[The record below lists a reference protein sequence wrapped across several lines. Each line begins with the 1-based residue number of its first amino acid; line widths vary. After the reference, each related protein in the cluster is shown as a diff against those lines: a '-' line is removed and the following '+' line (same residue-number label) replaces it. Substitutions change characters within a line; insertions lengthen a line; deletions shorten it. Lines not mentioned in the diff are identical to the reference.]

1 MSPVQ
6 RASTAGRAYLDLQ
19 QMARLRGRPTQELLL
34 TYVLERFLFRVS
46 RSVYRDRLVL
56 KGGMLLAVLG
66 SRRPT
71 GDVDLL
77 ARAIDNDVAAI
88 ADVVRTVLSVAVDD
102 GVTYQL
108 DEMTTQVIRDAA
120 LYSGVR
126 LSVPS
131 RIERAKVV
139 LRLDVNVGDPV
150 TPHPVDVQYPALL
163 DRPFHLLGYPLATIL
178 AEKVVTIIER
188 GVATTRER
196 DFADVVV
203 LSRRYQIAASELLA
217 AMNATAEYREAVLRP
232 LAALLG
238 SLGTER
244 QQAWSTFIASAG
256 LEGLVPGS
264 YSDAINLVAMFID
277 PLLDGSVQSGQWDP
291 HSGSW
296 VKSPA
301 DSERA

>member
-6 RASTAGRAYLDLQ
+6 GDSTAGRAYLDLQ
-19 QMARLRGRPTQELLL
+19 QLARRQGRPTQELLL
-34 TYVLERFLFRVS
+34 TYVLERFLFRLS
-46 RSVYRDRLVL
+46 RSAYRDRLIL

-77 ARAIDNDVAAI
+77 ARAIDNDVATI
-88 ADVVRTVLSVAVDD
+88 ADVVRTVLSGEVDD
-102 GVTYQL
+102 GVTYQV
-108 DEMTTQVIRDAA
+108 DEMTAQVIRDAA

-131 RIERAKVV
+131 RIDRAKVV

-150 TPHPVDVQYPALL
+150 TPNPVDVEYPALL
-163 DRPFHLLGYPLATIL
+163 DRAFHLLGYPLATVL
-178 AEKVVTIIER
+178 AEKIVTMIER

-217 AMNATAEYREAVLRP
+217 AINATAGHRQAVLRP

-238 SLGTER
+238 GLGNER
-244 QQAWSTFIASAG
+244 QQAWSTFMASAG
-256 LEGLVPGS
+256 LEGPVPS
-264 YSDAINLVAMFID
+264 RFLDAINLVAAFID
-277 PLLDGSVQSGQWDP
+277 PLLGGSVESGQWDP
-291 HSGSW
+291 LSGSW
-296 VKSPA
+296 VESPA
-301 DSERA
+301 DPERA

>member
-1 MSPVQ
+1 M
-6 RASTAGRAYLDLQ
+6 
-19 QMARLRGRPTQELLL
+19 
-34 TYVLERFLFRVS
+34 LERFLFRLS
-46 RSVYRDRLVL
+46 RSAYRDRLVL

-88 ADVVRTVLSVAVDD
+88 ADVVRTVLSVTVDD
-102 GVTYQL
+102 GVTYQV

-163 DRPFHLLGYPLATIL
+163 DRPFHLLGYPLATVL
-178 AEKVVTIIER
+178 AEKVVTMIER

-217 AMNATAEYREAVLRP
+217 AMNATAEHREAVLRP

-238 SLGTER
+238 GLGTER

>member
-6 RASTAGRAYLDLQ
+6 RDSTAGRAYLDLQ
-19 QMARLRGRPTQELLL
+19 RMARRRGRPTQELLL
-34 TYVLERFLFRVS
+34 TYVLERFLFRLS
-46 RSVYRDRLVL
+46 RSAYRDGLVL

-88 ADVVRTVLSVAVDD
+88 ADVVRTVLSVTVDD
-102 GVTYQL
+102 GVTYQV
-108 DEMTTQVIRDAA
+108 DEMTTQVIRDSA

-150 TPHPVDVQYPALL
+150 TPHPVDIEYPALL
-163 DRPFHLLGYPLATIL
+163 GRPFHLLGYPLATVL
-178 AEKVVTIIER
+178 AEKVVTMIER
-188 GVATTRER
+188 GAATTRER

-203 LSRRYQIAASELLA
+203 LSGLSDCSIRASGGYERNRRVPRGCSAPAGCSPWQSWDRAPAG
-217 AMNATAEYREAVLRP
+217 MVNVHRQRRP
-232 LAALLG
+232 
-238 SLGTER
+238 
-244 QQAWSTFIASAG
+244 
-256 LEGLVPGS
+256 
-264 YSDAINLVAMFID
+264 
-277 PLLDGSVQSGQWDP
+277 
-291 HSGSW
+291 
-296 VKSPA
+296 
-301 DSERA
+301 

>member
-1 MSPVQ
+1 MYAFDADAEHQLASLRRRLLSAERYVPPPV
-6 RASTAGRAYLDLQ
+6 RRVDIPKPDGRAVPLS
-19 QMARLRGRPTQELLL
+19 AVEVRP
-34 TYVLERFLFRVS
+34 S
-46 RSVYRDRLVL
+46 RPVGL

-77 ARAIDNDVAAI
+77 ALAIDNDVAAI
-88 ADVVRTVLSVAVDD
+88 ADVVRTVLSVTVDN
-102 GVTYQL
+102 GVTYQV

-150 TPHPVDVQYPALL
+150 TPHPVDVEYPALL
-163 DRPFHLLGYPLATIL
+163 DRPFHLLGYPLATVL
-178 AEKVVTIIER
+178 AEKVVTMIER

-203 LSRRYQIAASELLA
+203 LSRHYQVAASELLA
-217 AMNATAEYREAVLRP
+217 AMSATAEHRQAALRP
-232 LAALLG
+232 LAALLDG
-238 SLGTER
+238 LGDER
-244 QQAWSTFIASAG
+244 QPSSICRATTACFRPRTSSRR
-256 LEGLVPGS
+256 
-264 YSDAINLVAMFID
+264 D
-277 PLLDGSVQSGQWDP
+277 PSGT
-291 HSGSW
+291 
-296 VKSPA
+296 
-301 DSERA
+301 

>member
-6 RASTAGRAYLDLQ
+6 RDSTAGRAYLDLQ
-19 QMARLRGRPTQELLL
+19 RMARRRGRPTQELLL
-34 TYVLERFLFRVS
+34 TYVLERFLFRLS
-46 RSVYRDRLVL
+46 RSAYRDRLVL

-88 ADVVRTVLSVAVDD
+88 ADVVRTVLSVTVDD
-102 GVTYQL
+102 CVTYQV
-108 DEMTTQVIRDAA
+108 DEMSAQVIRDSA

-163 DRPFHLLGYPLATIL
+163 DRPFHLLGYPLPTVL
-178 AEKVVTIIER
+178 AEKVVTMIER
-188 GVATTRER
+188 AVATTRER

-217 AMNATAEYREAVLRP
+217 AMNATAEHREAVLRP

-238 SLGTER
+238 SLGTQR

-256 LEGLVPGS
+256 LEGLVPSS
-264 YSDAINLVAMFID
+264 YSDAINVVAMFID
-277 PLLDGSVQSGQWDP
+277 PLLDGSVRSGQWDP

>member
-6 RASTAGRAYLDLQ
+6 RDSTAGRAYLDLQ
-19 QMARLRGRPTQELLL
+19 RMARRRGRPTQELLL
-34 TYVLERFLFRVS
+34 TYVLERFLFRLS
-46 RSVYRDRLVL
+46 RSAYRDRLVL

-77 ARAIDNDVAAI
+77 ARGIDNDVAAI
-88 ADVVRTVLSVAVDD
+88 ADVVRTVLSVTVDD
-102 GVTYQL
+102 GVTYEL
-108 DEMTTQVIRDAA
+108 DEMTTQIIRDSA

-126 LSVPS
+126 LSVPC
-131 RIERAKVV
+131 RIERGA
-139 LRLDVNVGDPV
+139 
-150 TPHPVDVQYPALL
+150 
-163 DRPFHLLGYPLATIL
+163 
-178 AEKVVTIIER
+178 
-188 GVATTRER
+188 ATTRER

-217 AMNATAEYREAVLRP
+217 AMNATAKHREAVLRP

-264 YSDAINLVAMFID
+264 YSDAIILVAMFID
-277 PLLDGSVQSGQWDP
+277 PLLDGSVRSGQWDP

>member
-6 RASTAGRAYLDLQ
+6 RDSTAGRAYLDLQ
-19 QMARLRGRPTQELLL
+19 QMARRRGRPTQELLL
-34 TYVLERFLFRVS
+34 TYVLERFLFRLS
-46 RSVYRDRLVL
+46 RSAYRDQLVL

-66 SRRPT
+66 SRRAT

-77 ARAIDNDVAAI
+77 ALAIDNDVAAI
-88 ADVVRTVLSVAVDD
+88 ADVVRTVLSVSVDD
-102 GVTYQL
+102 GVTYEA
-108 DEMTTQVIRDAA
+108 DATTTQVIRDVA

-150 TPHPVDVQYPALL
+150 TPHPVDVEYPALL
-163 DRPFHLLGYPLATIL
+163 DHPFHLLGYPLATVL
-178 AEKVVTIIER
+178 AEKIVTMIER
-188 GVATTRER
+188 GAATTRER

-203 LSRRYQIAASELLA
+203 LSRRYQIQASELLA
-217 AMNATAEYREAVLRP
+217 AVNATAEHRQVALRP

-238 SLGTER
+238 GLGDER
-244 QQAWSTFIASAG
+244 QQAWLTFIASAG
-256 LEGLVPGS
+256 LEELVPSS
-264 YSDAINLVAMFID
+264 YPDAINLVAAFID
-277 PLLDGSVQSGQWDP
+277 PLLGGSVESGHWDP
-291 HSGSW
+291 HSGGW

-301 DSERA
+301 DPDPE

>member
-1 MSPVQ
+1 
-6 RASTAGRAYLDLQ
+6 
-19 QMARLRGRPTQELLL
+19 
-34 TYVLERFLFRVS
+34 
-46 RSVYRDRLVL
+46 
-56 KGGMLLAVLG
+56 
-66 SRRPT
+66 
-71 GDVDLL
+71 
-77 ARAIDNDVAAI
+77 
-88 ADVVRTVLSVAVDD
+88 
-102 GVTYQL
+102 
-108 DEMTTQVIRDAA
+108 
-120 LYSGVR
+120 
-126 LSVPS
+126 
-131 RIERAKVV
+131 
-139 LRLDVNVGDPV
+139 V

-163 DRPFHLLGYPLATIL
+163 DRPFHLLGYSLATVL
-178 AEKVVTIIER
+178 AEKVVTMIER

-217 AMNATAEYREAVLRP
+217 AMNATAEHREAVLRP

-256 LEGLVPGS
+256 LEAALVPVS

>member
-1 MSPVQ
+1 MDK
-6 RASTAGRAYLDLQ
+6 ASEE
-19 QMARLRGRPTQELLL
+19 PLL
-34 TYVLERFLFRVS
+34 TSAVLITLSPPIKSGDSIDGSRILFRRS
-46 RSVYRDRLVL
+46 RSAYRDRLVL

-88 ADVVRTVLSVAVDD
+88 ADVVRTVLSVRVDD
-102 GVTYQL
+102 GVTYEA
-108 DEMTTQVIRDAA
+108 DDMTAQVIRDAA

-150 TPHPVDVQYPALL
+150 TPHPVDVEYPALL
-163 DRPFHLLGYPLATIL
+163 DRPFHLLGDPLATVL
-178 AEKVVTIIER
+178 AEKVVAMIER

-203 LSRRYQIAASELLA
+203 LSR
-217 AMNATAEYREAVLRP
+217 ATP
-232 LAALLG
+232 N
-238 SLGTER
+238 
-244 QQAWSTFIASAG
+244 ST
-256 LEGLVPGS
+256 PT
-264 YSDAINLVAMFID
+264 
-277 PLLDGSVQSGQWDP
+277 
-291 HSGSW
+291 SW
-296 VKSPA
+296 
-301 DSERA
+301 